1 MKWRKVRKWRAWPW
15 ARRGVEGI
23 SPLHSMLVVTSGA
36 TLDTP
41 LSVAPGQ
48 AGNTRVPGSVEYSTV
63 LLLHVLTC
71 TWTRHTE
78 TRAYL
83 HLDNIHNTNIYAGSV
98 LRMHPLFIS
107 TTADFF
113 TKSML
118 SRLTVSDNTREI
130 TFLVVEG
137 QGALQSM
144 REHYGGAVRYIISV
158 CAGIFI

>member
-1 MKWRKVRKWRAWPW
+1 MKWRKVRKSRAWPW

-48 AGNTRVPGSVEYSTV
+48 AGNTRVPGSVEYSTAA
-63 LLLHVLTC
+63 
-71 TWTRHTE
+71 
-78 TRAYL
+78 TRARL
-83 HLDNIHNTNIYAGSV
+83 HLDQTYRDTCSHAPRQHIHAGSV
-98 LRMHPLFIS
+98 LRMHPLFIL
-107 TTADFF
+107 TTADVL

-144 REHYGGAVRYIISV
+144 REHYGGAVR
-158 CAGIFI
+158 